1 MKSQDVELLVFPA
14 NGSAFGS
21 LLDMAAMS
29 DRRNFVVVGTPE
41 AIASQVAIL
50 RLVAGPRV

>member
-50 RLVAGPRV
+50 LLVAGPRV